1 MSDELRAKVQELIDS
16 TINPAVAGHGGFIEL
31 LDVKDNKVY
40 LAMGGGCQG
49 CGAADVTLRSGI
61 ERLIKE
67 ELPEVEEILDATDH
81 AAGANPYYQPSKE
94 PPAGFELSAGGA
106 P

>member
-81 AAGANPYYQPSKE
+81 AAGANPYSQPSK
-94 PPAGFELSAGGA
+94 
-106 P
+106 

>member
-40 LAMGGGCQG
+40 LSMGGGCQG

-81 AAGANPYYQPSKE
+81 GAGQNPYYTPSK
-94 PPAGFELSAGGA
+94 
-106 P
+106 